1 MVIVHNS
8 PPEANGDVFEMGV
21 LAGTWVI
28 GIGTDS
34 LGVVDHGGKD
44 EHSER
49 QKDDEQEE
57 LIGAGAESVSQYAQ
71 ANKVSRQLEDSEDP
85 DKSHHSEE
93 T

>member
-1 MVIVHNS
+1 
-8 PPEANGDVFEMGV
+8 MGV

-34 LGVVDHGGKD
+34 LCVVDHGGED
-44 EHSER
+44 EHSEC

-57 LIGAGAESVSQYAQ
+57 LIGAGTESVSEYAQ
-71 ANKVSRQLEDSEDP
+71 AHEVSRQLEDSEDP